1 MVIIEKIKARSTK
14 LRVYTK
20 HFIALCHSH
29 KLYVALIGVIAV
41 LAAFGVMVGL
51 HRPNKSETVVP
62 VRISAKSPNLISGQ
76 DWSHFAGA
84 IQTIDGVHIEPL
96 GRAIVNQDGSGGQ
109 PNPPVNVRGPH
120 LLVSGD
126 FKITYRAQAVPAGGK
141 SSFYLYGSV
150 PIIYDEWRM
159 QTPQLQIDI
168 THNAVNVQ
176 VWDGRSDVLADQKT
190 WDKQQIGANASV
202 TVSSEGNQIF
212 IGLNGQKLG
221 SIGGHDIFKSD
232 ALWFG
237 ADAIVGTSG
246 WILSYLAAESINGGQ
261 LKVVSGSSLVV
272 SRTDPQALRNLADVN
287 SRKIPIGA
295 VVANYALFSDPD
307 YRKLVATQFSMLT
320 PENELKPQFV
330 HPQPDVYTFA
340 EADSLVDFARANNMK
355 VHGHTLV
362 FSEANPKW
370 MQDGPLPD
378 RQKIMT
384 DHISTVMQHFGT
396 KINEWDVVN
405 EPLSDDDE
413 SLRHNI
419 WFAAMGE
426 NYIDIAFKAAKKAN
440 PSAKL
445 YMNEYGL
452 EADGSRWDEFVSLVK
467 RLQARGVPL
476 NGIGFQAHV
485 HEPGDEI
492 DIAVLESHMQVLAGL
507 GLKSRISEIDVYG
520 DNPQHQAD
528 QYAAALQAC
537 LDAPSCT
544 SFTSWGVA
552 DKYGSTT
559 DIGTYPLDYGNDLI
573 WDFSLRPKPAYARL
587 QNVLRSFR

>member
-1 MVIIEKIKARSTK
+1 MVIFEAIKIQKAR
-14 LRVYTK
+14 LRLFVK
-20 HFIALCHSH
+20 RFMALCQSH
-29 KLYVALIGVIAV
+29 KLYTVLIGAMGILAV
-41 LAAFGVMVGL
+41 LIVVVSFYHSGT
-51 HRPNKSETVVP
+51 SETADLLAV
-62 VRISAKSPNLISGQ
+62 SAKSTDLISGQ
-76 DWSHFAGA
+76 DWSHFTGA
-84 IQTIDGVHIEPL
+84 TQTAKGVHIQPL
-96 GRAIVNQDGSGGQ
+96 GRAIVNQDGSAGQ
-109 PNPPVNVRGPH
+109 LNPPVNVRGPH
-120 LLVSGD
+120 LQVMGD
-126 FKITYRAQAVPAGGK
+126 FEVIYRVQSIPTNGK

-150 PIIYDEWRM
+150 PIIYDEWRVE
-159 QTPQLQIDI
+159 TPQLQINVARNEI
-168 THNAVNVQ
+168 NVQ
-176 VWDGRSDVLADQKT
+176 IWDGNSDTLADQRT
-190 WDKQQIGANASV
+190 WEKQQIDANASI
-202 TVSSEGNQIF
+202 TVSSVGSQIF
-212 IGLNGQKLG
+212 ISLNGQKLG
-221 SIGGHDIFKSD
+221 SIGGHDIFKSGV
-232 ALWFG
+232 LWFG
-237 ADAIVGTSG
+237 ADTTVGTSG
-246 WILSYLAAESINGGQ
+246 WTLSYLAAESINGGQ
-261 LKVVSGSSLVV
+261 LKVVSGSSLAV
-272 SRTDPQALRNLADVN
+272 SRTDSQALRHLTDVN
-287 SRKIPIGA
+287 SRKILIGA
-295 VVANYALFSDPD
+295 TVANYALFSDPD
-307 YRKLVATQFSMLT
+307 YRKLVATQLSMLT

-330 HPQPDVYTFA
+330 HPQPDVYTFT

-370 MQDGPLPD
+370 MQETPLPD

-384 DHISTVMQHFGT
+384 SHISTVMQHFGT

-405 EPLSDDDE
+405 EPLSDDGE

-419 WFAAMGE
+419 WFVAMGE

-520 DNPQHQAD
+520 DSPQHQAD

-537 LDAPSCT
+537 LGALNCT
-544 SFTSWGVA
+544 SFTSWGIA

-559 DIGTYPLDYGNDLI
+559 DIGTYPLNYGNDLI